1 MMTSVRKYKRNNIER
16 ERCLMMKKL
25 ISIVMIM
32 FLLIGVMASNVSAA
46 GSCTVSVGANKT
58 SIKKG
63 DTVTVTISFSVPVGA
78 VTPVYLNYNSSVLKY
93 KSTTNAVNVINNGNS
108 IQLDYIDSFNAK
120 TIRSMT
126 VTFEAIATGTSN
138 CSVSGMVLY
147 GADGAKLTAS
157 AGSSKTI
164 TVIGNTSTKPNT
176 NNTKPNTNTTTNNT
190 SKDPTFTSVNQTVY
204 AKSEVRVRAS
214 WSTSSRILSTL
225 KKGDS
230 IRRTGYSNNGWS
242 RVVYNG
248 QTAYVYSANITTTKP
263 KDDDENNNDE
273 KNNTTN
279 EVSNEVKNNTVKNE
293 ATNNEI
299 NNEIDNNELNN
310 NEVGNVSGNNEIKI
324 DNEEKP
330 DYIFYIIIIII
341 IIAII
346 IIIIST
352 IHEGRRNSKDKRK

>member
-1 MMTSVRKYKRNNIER
+1 
-16 ERCLMMKKL
+16 MMKKI

-46 GSCTVSVGANKT
+46 TNCTVSVGANKT

-63 DTVTVTISFSVPVGA
+63 DTVTITVNFSNPVGGA
-78 VTPVYLNYNSSVLKY
+78 SPVILNYNSSVLEY
-93 KSTTNAVNVINNGNS
+93 TGSNVIASNAGNS
-108 IQLDYIDSFNAK
+108 IKLSYIDRDFTNN

-126 VTFEAIATGTSN
+126 VTFKAKAAGTSN
-138 CSVSGMVLY
+138 CSISSAKISNEKGKKYTVSI
-147 GADGAKLTAS
+147 
-157 AGSSKTI
+157 GSSKTI
-164 TVIGNTSTKPNT
+164 TVKDDTSTKPNT
-176 NNTKPNTNTTTNNT
+176 NTNTNTNNT
-190 SKDPTFTSVNQTVY
+190 SKNPTFTNVNQTVY

-248 QTAYVYSANITTTKP
+248 QTAYVYSANLTTTKP
-263 KDDDENNNDE
+263 KDDDKNNNDE

-299 NNEIDNNELNN
+299 NNEIANNELNN